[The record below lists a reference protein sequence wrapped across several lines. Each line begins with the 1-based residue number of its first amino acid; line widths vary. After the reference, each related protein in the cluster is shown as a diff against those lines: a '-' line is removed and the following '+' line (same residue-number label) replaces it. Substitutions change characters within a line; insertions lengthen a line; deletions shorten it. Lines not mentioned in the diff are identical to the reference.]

1 MEEDT
6 PKELLKKTRTAF
18 FLILI
23 VTILSF
29 VVVIRSID
37 SNTTWRIVCSGI
49 GLAIGITLTTMVYLQ
64 MLKLLKK

>member
-29 VVVIRSID
+29 IVVIRSIN
-37 SNTTWRIVCSGI
+37 SNTPWRIVCSGI